1 MAAQSK
7 CVRVTAEISQ
17 LPSDYPFDGLVKEPL
32 ADYAARVGMNLRT
45 IQRQA
50 DRGKLP
56 ILQDGKKGRRY
67 VNLYALYLAS
77 RYQAERYVAATVA
90 SHTRGNA

>member
-1 MAAQSK
+1 MASK
-7 CVRVTAEISQ
+7 AKSIRIPSDVSQ
-17 LPSDYPFDGLVKEPL
+17 LPSDYPFGGIVKEPL
-32 ADYAARVGMNLRT
+32 SDYAQRVGKNLSA

-56 ILQDGKKGRRY
+56 ILQDGKGGHRY

-77 RYQAERYVAATVA
+77 RYQAERYVTMTVA
-90 SHTRGNA
+90 H